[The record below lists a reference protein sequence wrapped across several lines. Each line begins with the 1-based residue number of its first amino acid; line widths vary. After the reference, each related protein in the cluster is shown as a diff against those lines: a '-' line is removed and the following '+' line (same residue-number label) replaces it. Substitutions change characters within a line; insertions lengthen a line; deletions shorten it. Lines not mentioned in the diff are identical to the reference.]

1 MITTSGFDAFFWAF
15 HAEVNFKLFKLSLK
29 DFSFPVRLQTILTE
43 ILIIKLCLWS
53 YQQMVEQDLPLVSY
67 GFLTGFRGISDPA
80 APCTFN
86 TGFRLT
92 RSQVGR
98 VGPLP
103 ATHFAKMKGKPNRVW
118 IRKLYLCMI
127 FVFSGKLVW
136 SKYMIFDILLMWTW
150 VLMNCLSIPSYLQCL
165 LSMIFCSHFFILS
178 SWIFLKIHKDLPF
191 LPLSYVWLLQVA
203 RSCWGDQA
211 KEFLEIFSTGSATH
225 GHLKTFSLLHLRLSG
240 HILRMD
246 HH

>member
-127 FVFSGKLVW
+127 FVSSGKLVW
-136 SKYMIFDILLMWTW
+136 LKYIMIYLADVDVSVDELSFHSELYAKMLIKHDLL
-150 VLMNCLSIPSYLQCL
+150 
-165 LSMIFCSHFFILS
+165 
-178 SWIFLKIHKDLPF
+178 
-191 LPLSYVWLLQVA
+191 
-203 RSCWGDQA
+203 
-211 KEFLEIFSTGSATH
+211 FSFAH
-225 GHLKTFSLLHLRLSG
+225 SLLLNLP
-240 HILRMD
+240 
-246 HH
+246 

>member
-1 MITTSGFDAFFWAF
+1 MIATSGFDAFFWAF
-15 HAEVNFKLFKLSLK
+15 HAEGNFKLFKLSLQ

-103 ATHFAKMKGKPNRVW
+103 ATHFAKNP
-118 IRKLYLCMI
+118 
-127 FVFSGKLVW
+127 
-136 SKYMIFDILLMWTW
+136 
-150 VLMNCLSIPSYLQCL
+150 
-165 LSMIFCSHFFILS
+165 
-178 SWIFLKIHKDLPF
+178 
-191 LPLSYVWLLQVA
+191 
-203 RSCWGDQA
+203 
-211 KEFLEIFSTGSATH
+211 
-225 GHLKTFSLLHLRLSG
+225 LHLMFWTKSLG
-240 HILRMD
+240 FNKIEKPLRRSRSIGVLTRWFCDLFMS
-246 HH
+246 